1 MWILSG
7 KIMYSMENIYKHML
21 KDLLKKK
28 FRTISSEKGSIKNLG
43 KLEIIEELY
52 DHLGFDN
59 IEGEEITPDQVMVRL
74 YKTQY
79 WLGQW
84 VSGMLFGNSKNK
96 LPFIFFYRINGL
108 YFINNNVKFKFSK
121 NESNQNNSSYQDNL
135 CGRI

>member
-1 MWILSG
+1 
-7 KIMYSMENIYKHML
+7 ML

-79 WLGQW
+79 
-84 VSGMLFGNSKNK
+84 
-96 LPFIFFYRINGL
+96 
-108 YFINNNVKFKFSK
+108 
-121 NESNQNNSSYQDNL
+121 
-135 CGRI
+135 